1 MRRWLKGKLVIS
13 FSLRGLI
20 EDLVF
25 NNQTLAEI
33 KEDLIQYISTLDINI
48 STEDINDLFEIY
60 EMI

>member
-33 KEDLIQYISTLDINI
+33 KEDLIQYISTSDINI

>member
-1 MRRWLKGKLVIS
+1 MTKSKLVIS

-33 KEDLIQYISTLDINI
+33 KEDLIQYISTSDINI

>member
-1 MRRWLKGKLVIS
+1 MTKSKLVIS

-33 KEDLIQYISTLDINI
+33 KEDLIQYISTTDINI